1 MATVFLFGDLDN
13 ELLVVRDGEFL
24 QGEHR
29 PFGRLAMHHRHIVL
43 GAERLK
49 YLLLHGGSLYDLLV
63 HDLEAHI
70 IDVKGNVRGILQF
83 RVKVEKPIVGMDG
96 FQKYYCP
103 LNFKDSKNVWLE
115 R

>member
-1 MATVFLFGDLDN
+1 MATAFLFGDLDN

-29 PFGRLAMHHRHIVL
+29 SLGRLAMHHRHIVL

-70 IDVKGNVRGILQF
+70 VYVESDIGSVLQF
-83 RVKVEKPIVGMDG
+83 RVEIEKPIVGVD
-96 FQKYYCP
+96 
-103 LNFKDSKNVWLE
+103 
-115 R
+115 